1 MAMTNRSL
9 PLFVVAAAAA
19 VLGSLAA
26 SAAPPAAAPPAATG
40 APPAANTAAVT
51 WDLTDLYPTLDAWT
65 AAYARNKAATEHLT
79 TYRGTLGGSAEA
91 MLKAL
96 DAISGVR
103 RELMRVYSYADLIA
117 DEDLRVA
124 ANQERRQQVQALQT
138 LLDEQTAWL
147 SPEILAVGAERTRA
161 FIAAN
166 RELARRFG
174 FFLDN
179 ILRAAPHTLGNEAED
194 VLAAAGNV
202 LQQPAVLHRQLD
214 NAELPFPTVTL
225 ADGTQ
230 ARLDTASYEKHR
242 QSPNRADRKL
252 VFDAFWG
259 AWKNFEATAGSMLA
273 TQAMGDEFTAKTRKY
288 GGALEAALFGDNM
301 PIGVYRTLVAETH
314 AALPTLHRYLR
325 LRQRLLGVSGPL
337 EYYDNY
343 APLFESRAE
352 PRFGIEESKRITLE
366 ALRPLGEDYLGLL
379 RGGFAARWMDAY
391 PHQGKASGAYMN
403 GSVYDVHPYLL
414 LNHNDDY
421 YSLSTVAHEWGHA
434 VHTLLANRAQPFEN
448 AGYSTFIAESASIG
462 NEMLLN
468 DYMVAHA
475 RNRDEKLY
483 YLGRGLESIR
493 TSFFRQVQF
502 AEFELAIH
510 EELEQGRP
518 LSGARMTELYCGLMR
533 QYYGEAE
540 GVMKIDPAYCIEWA
554 YVPHFY
560 RDFYVYQYAT
570 STAGAALLTEA
581 VVKEGGKARERF
593 LTLLSAG
600 SSDYPYDLYKRAGI
614 DMATPAPYRALAA
627 RMNRIMDEIEA
638 ELKRKH

>member
-1 MAMTNRSL
+1 MSSRSVSL
-9 PLFVVAAAAA
+9 LVTAVVAA
-19 VLGSLAA
+19 VFGSLAA
-26 SAAPPAAAPPAATG
+26 SAAPAPAAPPAT
-40 APPAANTAAVT
+40 APQPANAAAVT
-51 WDLTDLYPTLDAWT
+51 WDLSDLYPTLDAWT
-65 AAYARNKAATEHLT
+65 AAYAHTKAAAEKLPA
-79 TYRGTLGGSAEA
+79 YRGTLGGSAEA

-96 DAISGVR
+96 DAMSGVR
-103 RELMRVYSYADLIA
+103 RELMRVYSYAYLIA
-117 DEDLRVA
+117 DEDLRIA
-124 ANQERRQQVQALQT
+124 ANQERRQQVQALAT
-138 LLDEQTAWL
+138 LLDERTAWV

-161 FIAAN
+161 FIGAN

-174 FFLDN
+174 FFLEN
-179 ILRAAPHTLGNEAED
+179 TLRAAPHTLGPEAED

-202 LQQPAVLHRQLD
+202 LQQPAILHRQLD
-214 NAELPFPTVTL
+214 NAELPYPTVTL
-225 ADGTQ
+225 SDGTQ
-230 ARLDTASYEKHR
+230 ARLDTAAYEKYR
-242 QSPNRADRKL
+242 QSANRADRKL

-273 TQAMGDEFTAKTRKY
+273 TEVMGDEFTAKTRKY

-301 PIGVYRTLVAETH
+301 PIGVYRTLVTEAH
-314 AALPTLHRYLR
+314 AALPALHRYLH
-325 LRQRLLGVSGPL
+325 LRQRLLGVPGAL

-352 PRFGIEESKRITLE
+352 PHFSVEESKRITLE

-379 RGGFAARWMDAY
+379 RRGFAARWMDAY
-391 PHQGKASGAYMN
+391 PRQGKASGAYMD
-403 GSVYDVHPYLL
+403 GEVYDVHPYLL

-434 VHTLLANRAQPFEN
+434 VHTLLANRAQPFEK

-468 DYMVAHA
+468 DYLVAHA

-483 YLGRGLESIR
+483 YLGRGLESMR
-493 TSFFRQVQF
+493 TGFFRQVQF

-510 EELEQGRP
+510 EELEQGRA

-540 GVMKIDPAYCIEWA
+540 GVMKIDPAYCLEWA

-570 STAGAALLTEA
+570 STAGAALLTDA
-581 VVKEGGKARERF
+581 IVTQGGSARERF

-600 SSDYPYDLYKRAGI
+600 GSDYPYELYKRAGI
-614 DMATPAPYRALAA
+614 DMATAAPYRALAA

-638 ELKRKH
+638 ELDRKH